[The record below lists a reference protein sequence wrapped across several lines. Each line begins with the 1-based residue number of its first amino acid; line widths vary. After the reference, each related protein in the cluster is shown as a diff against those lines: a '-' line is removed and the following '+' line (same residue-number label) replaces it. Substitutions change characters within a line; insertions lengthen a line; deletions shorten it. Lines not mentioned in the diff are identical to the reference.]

1 MENVN
6 KIFKN
11 ELLWDLV
18 NKIWQEYMEGIENF
32 DWSNKRN
39 SKVECFYSLDQIA
52 FYTPFKKKKKIK
64 KRKEK
69 KESGVFGLCF

>member
-39 SKVECFYSLDQIA
+39 SKVECFYSLDQID
-52 FYTPFKKKKKIK
+52 FYTPFKKK
-64 KRKEK
+64 RK
-69 KESGVFGLCF
+69 